1 MWHLIIPP
9 IVVVA
14 CFVLILWYLSLRG
27 ADPEVAKRA
36 LAIGDAHEG
45 RIRIALRGFSLR
57 VFEKLAQRFKVMSL
71 QVHNTF
77 HDFLQSVKEKRK
89 ISDSRV
95 MANTEEYESESLAD
109 EADNFVESDIVQPS
123 KPVMDGASSSMRG
136 ASLPEETTASTEVSL
151 APAFSLTTPLRRRRK
166 EEIVDEVSTSADAPV
181 EHAVRPMV
189 SDRAALPERP
199 KRKLSPK
206 PIEEDLIARIAVNP
220 KDYTA
225 YEALGD
231 FYMER
236 GSIQDA
242 KECYRQVL
250 KLSPVQRMVKIK
262 IRRLER
268 LLSQK

>member
-27 ADPEVAKRA
+27 TDPEVAKRA

-45 RIRIALRGFSLR
+45 RIRTALRGFSLR
-57 VFEKLAQRFKVMSL
+57 VLEKLAQRFKVMSL
-71 QVHNTF
+71 RVHNTF

-89 ISDSRV
+89 ISDSRM
-95 MANTEEYESESLAD
+95 MASAEERESESPVD
-109 EADNFVESDIVQPS
+109 KEDDFDESDDAQLS

-136 ASLPEETTASTEVSL
+136 ANLPEETVVLMETPL
-151 APAFSLTTPLRRRRK
+151 APVFSLTTPLRRRRRG
-166 EEIVDEVSTSADAPV
+166 EVGEVSTSADTPV
-181 EHAVRPMV
+181 VRPMV
-189 SDRAALPERP
+189 SDRAVLPERP
-199 KRKLSPK
+199 KRKLTPK

>member
-9 IVVVA
+9 IVVVV

-27 ADPEVAKRA
+27 SDPEVAKRA

-45 RIRIALRGFSLR
+45 RIRVALRGFFLR
-57 VFEKLAQRFKVMSL
+57 VLEKLAQRFKVMSL
-71 QVHNTF
+71 RVHNTF
-77 HDFLQSVKEKRK
+77 HDLLQSVKEKRK
-89 ISDSRV
+89 ISDERM
-95 MANTEEYESESLAD
+95 MADTEEGDSESLVD
-109 EADNFVESDIVQPS
+109 EEGSFDERTAEQPS
-123 KPVMDGASSSMRG
+123 KPAMDGASGLAKVPSFSEEVVAE
-136 ASLPEETTASTEVSL
+136 ASP
-151 APAFSLTTPLRRRRK
+151 APAFSLTIPLKRRRK
-166 EEIVDEVSTSADAPV
+166 DEMEETLVSDQLTNR
-181 EHAVRPMV
+181 AVRPMV
-189 SDRAALPERP
+189 SDHIVRPERP
-199 KRKLSPK
+199 KRKLIPK

>member
-27 ADPEVAKRA
+27 TDPEVTKRVM
-36 LAIGDAHEG
+36 AIGDAHEG
-45 RIRIALRGFSLR
+45 RIRTALRGFFLR
-57 VFEKLAQRFKVMSL
+57 MLEKLAQRSKVMSL
-71 QVHNTF
+71 RVHNTF

-89 ISDSRV
+89 ISDSRMLENAV
-95 MANTEEYESESLAD
+95 EE
-109 EADNFVESDIVQPS
+109 NESDSPGRESDDFDGNNNEQSSGPA
-123 KPVMDGASSSMRG
+123 MDGASGSIRPTNFQEESSVTI
-136 ASLPEETTASTEVSL
+136 ETPL
-151 APAFSLTTPLRRRRK
+151 APAFSLTTPLRRRKR
-166 EEIVDEVSTSADAPV
+166 EEAGASASADTPIERV
-181 EHAVRPMV
+181 IRPMV
-189 SDRAALPERP
+189 SDRVAEPERP
-199 KRKLSPK
+199 KRKLIPK

>member
-27 ADPEVAKRA
+27 TDPEVAKRA
-36 LAIGDAHEG
+36 LAIGDDHEG
-45 RIRIALRGFSLR
+45 RVRAALRGFSLR
-57 VFEKLAQRFKVMSL
+57 VLEKLAQRFKVMSL
-71 QVHNTF
+71 RVHNAF

-89 ISDSRV
+89 LSDSR
-95 MANTEEYESESLAD
+95 MIASAEEYEPTLPVD
-109 EADNFVESDIVQPS
+109 EGNDSAESDDVQPS
-123 KPVMDGASSSMRG
+123 KPVMDGASSLLRP
-136 ASLPEETTASTEVSL
+136 ANIPEAATVSAE
-151 APAFSLTTPLRRRRK
+151 APLVPTFSLTTPLRRKRR
-166 EEIVDEVSTSADAPV
+166 DEAGGDISVSADASV
-181 EHAVRPMV
+181 ERVVRPMV
-189 SDRAALPERP
+189 SDRAAEPERP
-199 KRKLSPK
+199 KRKFIPK

>member
-27 ADPEVAKRA
+27 VDPEVAKRA
-36 LAIGDAHEG
+36 LAIGDAHES
-45 RIRIALRGFSLR
+45 RIRAALRGFSLR
-57 VFEKLAQRFKVMSL
+57 VLEKLAQRFKVMSL
-71 QVHNTF
+71 RVHNTF

-89 ISDSRV
+89 ISDSRMV
-95 MANTEEYESESLAD
+95 ASAEEHESESLVD
-109 EADNFVESDIVQPS
+109 EENDFDESDIAQPL
-123 KPVMDGASSSMRG
+123 MDGASGSMRP
-136 ASLPEETTASTEVSL
+136 SILLEETSVSMEAPL
-151 APAFSLTTPLRRRRK
+151 APAFSLTTPLRRRRR
-166 EEIVDEVSTSADAPV
+166 EETEEVSADTPV
-181 EHAVRPMV
+181 VRPMV

-199 KRKLSPK
+199 KRKLTPK

>member
-9 IVVVA
+9 IVVVV

-27 ADPEVAKRA
+27 SDPEVAKRA

-45 RIRIALRGFSLR
+45 RIRAALRGFFLR
-57 VFEKLAQRFKVMSL
+57 VLEKLAQRFKVMSL
-71 QVHNTF
+71 RVHNTF
-77 HDFLQSVKEKRK
+77 HDLLQSVKEKRK
-89 ISDSRV
+89 ISDEQ
-95 MANTEEYESESLAD
+95 MAADMDGSEPESLVD
-109 EADNFVESDIVQPS
+109 EERGLDEGIVEEPS
-123 KPVMDGASSSMRG
+123 KPAMDGASSLAKMPGFS
-136 ASLPEETTASTEVSL
+136 EEAAVEAFP
-151 APAFSLTTPLRRRRK
+151 APAFSLTIPLKRRK
-166 EEIVDEVSTSADAPV
+166 KDETESTIVSDPLADR
-181 EHAVRPMV
+181 AVRPMV
-189 SDRAALPERP
+189 SDHMVRPERP
-199 KRKLSPK
+199 KRKLIPK